1 MKITVSKKEL
11 LLSLKKVCS
20 VTPGKTTLP
29 ILQYALIET
38 DKLGTGISSTDLDQW
53 VTVRIHGKIEKAG
66 KGILPVRKMDKALK
80 ALPGSSVTITL
91 EGNKVFMKCG
101 KTTLEMETR
110 PLEDFPQ
117 IPKVNSEFGLEIDP
131 FLMTEILK
139 KSLYAVSTD
148 LTRPALTGVLFR
160 LSKGRLTVVSTDG
173 HRLCKIETGAVKIH
187 DTRKPQD
194 IIIPSKSL
202 KILQDHAEKDGTLW
216 AYIGPDWMQ
225 FSTYDN
231 EGKGVMQLRSRLIEG
246 PFPKFENV
254 IPQHTDKTCTFSRE
268 DLLASVK
275 RLSVFSNKPTNQIK
289 FEVQPKKIS
298 LSAENEELGKAS
310 EDLECTANS
319 TVTVGYNALY
329 LQQALSTLESEE
341 LTLNLERPDT
351 AALIQEELEE
361 IKHMVIVM
369 PLRLEG

>member
-91 EGNKVFMKCG
+91 EGNKVFMQCG
-101 KTTLEMETR
+101 KTTLEMETS

-148 LTRPALTGVLFR
+148 LTRPVLNGVLFR
-160 LSKGRLTVVSTDG
+160 LSKGKLTVVSTDG
-173 HRLCKIETGAVKIH
+173 RRLCKIETGAVKIH

-194 IIIPSKSL
+194 IIIQSKSL
-202 KILQDHAEKDGTLW
+202 KILQDHAEKNGTLW
-216 AYIGPDWMQ
+216 AHIGPDWMQ
-225 FSTYDN
+225 FSTYDS
-231 EGKGVMQLRSRLIEG
+231 EAREVMRIYSKIIEG
-246 PFPKFENV
+246 PFPKYERV
-254 IPQHTDKTCTFSRE
+254 IPQHTDKTCMFSRE

-275 RLSVFSNKPTNQIK
+275 RLSVFSNKPNNQIK

-319 TVTVGYNALY
+319 TITVWYNALY

-351 AALIQEELEE
+351 AALIQEGLEE